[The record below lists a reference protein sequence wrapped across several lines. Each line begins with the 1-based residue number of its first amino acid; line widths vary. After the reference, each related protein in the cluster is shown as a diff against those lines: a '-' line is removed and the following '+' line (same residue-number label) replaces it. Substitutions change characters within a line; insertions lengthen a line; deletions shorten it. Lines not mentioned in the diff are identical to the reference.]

1 MATMVSAGTA
11 AHAAAVKKNQLPETV
26 TGGDGSAK
34 RNIIRR
40 GGPGRTRKEGLA
52 GQMVDDGS
60 TYEDPF
66 FLDQEDP
73 NYDSEEDDGR
83 EKIPGSFIAGRR
95 QIGQSKLTL
104 TAYKKAVQPVIKEYC
119 ASGDIGDVVT
129 SLEVQNPLFM
139 AYSSICYH
147 YLYHYPGNWCAR
159 VLIRVCE
166 AFGECCD
173 RPGRC

>member
-1 MATMVSAGTA
+1 MATMVSAGAA

-40 GGPGRTRKEGLA
+40 GGPGRSRKEGLA

-60 TYEDPF
+60 TYEDRF
-66 FLDQEDP
+66 YLDQEDP
-73 NYDSEEDDGR
+73 NFDSEEEDGR
-83 EKIPGSFIAGRR
+83 EKIPGSYIAGRK

-104 TAYKKAVQPVIKEYC
+104 TAYKKAVQPVIKEYF

-129 SLEVQNPLFM
+129 SLEVKILFP
-139 AYSSICYH
+139 ALNSVSH
-147 YLYHYPGNWCAR
+147 LYVHGTIGNWR
-159 VLIRVCE
+159 S
-166 AFGECCD
+166 
-173 RPGRC
+173 